1 MKYLFKITIVLII
14 LAALPFIMIPA
25 NADTLEAKEMRGL
38 WVATVVNTDY
48 PSKPTTD
55 IEVLKNEAIKI
66 LDTAQK
72 TGLNAVFLQVRP
84 TADAFYRSDYFPWSK
99 YLTGTL
105 GKAPAGGFDPLQ
117 FWIDEAH
124 KRGIELHAWINP
136 FRIIK
141 KSSSE
146 AKPSLSSLPAD
157 HPARLHPDWVVK
169 YSDGNL
175 YFDPGIPEA
184 RRLITNGVLEIVN
197 RYDIDGIHF
206 DDYFYPGRD
215 FDDSATYKKYGQ
227 GYASVGDW
235 RRANITALVTDVS
248 QGIKATGKDVRFGI
262 SPFGIWANKKSN
274 PLGSDTNGAES
285 NYDHYADTRSWVKS
299 GIIDYI
305 APQLYWNIG
314 YSIADYSKLLTWW
327 KDVVSGTPVDL
338 YIGQAA
344 YRENYPGQSSPWYG
358 VSEIEKQ
365 LLLNSKYPEVKG
377 SLFYNYSALND
388 SPALAATIKAVYD
401 RLDGKVSDTPITVSI
416 PSGNT
421 TTSYSRYYLNGTSDP
436 GKLLY
441 LNGSPVVNR
450 SLQGYFGILVDLKNG
465 SNVFTFSQD
474 GSYVTRVI
482 YKSTGSSSASKM
494 SKAEITASSV
504 FPQSQEYRQP
514 GEKITLSCTA
524 PAGSKVTVKIDGK
537 TYSMKTTS
545 KSGGLYPAKFTYTY
559 TVPSYTGTPRN
570 IDLGAPVYT
579 MNYNGTVKMQKAP
592 AKIGVIMKGS
602 PFYAEVSKED
612 IDTFAEPVSGNG
624 ASYELRKGMVD
635 YVTGM
640 TGSYARLSSG
650 LWVRKTSIGTYTS
663 IAKLSPS
670 VTSAQYQT
678 GLKWDSLK
686 IDYPYSMAA
695 VAKFDGAKLTLSISA
710 LQSGVLP
717 ALPDSSPFSSISFIQ
732 DGNLGRYILTLKPG
746 RTFEGYF
753 IEKTMTGIILQIK
766 NPARATTGDRPLTGL
781 TIMLDPGHGGSE
793 YGAIG
798 PLGTKYAEK
807 TINLNTA
814 LKLNDELKSL
824 GANVL
829 MTRTTDVTL
838 SLADRLDASRK
849 AKPDMFLSIHA
860 NSMEVNVD
868 ISKITGFSV
877 HYKEALAKPLSEVL
891 LAKAAETGRVNKGVR
906 WDNFYVVR
914 GTWTPSIL
922 IENCFVPNPSDFEL
936 ITNETEQVQ
945 LAKSLANGIVQ
956 YFSR

>member
-1 MKYLFKITIVLII
+1 MKYLLKITIVLII
-14 LAALPFIMIPA
+14 LVSIPFIMMPV
-25 NADTLEAKEMRGL
+25 NADTSEAREMRGL

-55 IEVLKNEAIKI
+55 IDALKSEAIKI
-66 LDTAQK
+66 LDTAK
-72 TGLNAVFLQVRP
+72 NTGLNAVFLQVRP

-105 GKAPAGGFDPLQ
+105 GKAPAGGFDPLR

-124 KRGIELHAWINP
+124 KRGLELHAWINP
-136 FRIIK
+136 YRITK
-141 KSSSE
+141 KSVSE
-146 AKPSLSSLPAD
+146 AKPSLSSLPEN

-175 YFDPGIPEA
+175 YFNPGIPEV
-184 RRLITNGVLEIVN
+184 RQLVTNGVLELVN
-197 RYDIDGIHF
+197 RYDIDGIHL

-215 FDDSATYKKYGQ
+215 FNDSATYKKYGQ
-227 GYASVGDW
+227 GYNSLGDW
-235 RRANITALVTDVS
+235 RRANITALVSEVS
-248 QGIKATGKDVRFGI
+248 QGIKATGRDVRFGI

-314 YSIADYSKLLTWW
+314 YSVADYSKLLTWW
-327 KDVVSGTPVDL
+327 KNVVSGTAVDL

-344 YRENYPGQSSPWYG
+344 YRANNSSQSSPWYG
-358 VSEIEKQ
+358 VSEVEKQ
-365 LLLNSKYPEVKG
+365 LLLNSTYPEVKG
-377 SLFYNYSALND
+377 SLFYNYSALDD
-388 SPALAATIKAVYD
+388 SPALSATIKAVYD
-401 RLDGKVSDTPITVSI
+401 RLDGNVSSTPVTVSI

-421 TTSYSRYYLNGTSDP
+421 TTGYSRYYLNGTSDP
-436 GKLLY
+436 GKTLY
-441 LNGSPVVNR
+441 LNGKPVTNR
-450 SLQGYFGILVDLKNG
+450 SLMGYFGILVDLKNG

-482 YKSTGSSSASKM
+482 TRSSGSSAASKM
-494 SKAEITASSV
+494 SKAGITASSV
-504 FPQSQEYRQP
+504 FPQAQEYRQP

-524 PAGSKVTVKIDGK
+524 PAGSKVTVKVGGK
-537 TYSMKTTS
+537 TYGMKTAS

-559 TVPSYTGTPRN
+559 TVPSYTGAARN

-579 MNYNGTVKMQKAP
+579 MNYKGTVRTQKAP
-592 AKIGVIMKGS
+592 GKIGVIMKGS
-602 PFYAEVSKED
+602 PFYAEISKED

-650 LWVRKTSIGTYTS
+650 LWVRKTSIATYTS
-663 IAKLSPS
+663 RAQLSPT
-670 VTSAQYQT
+670 VSAAHYEA
-678 GLKWDSLK
+678 GSKWDS
-686 IDYPYSMAA
+686 ISFDYPYSMAA
-695 VAKFDGAKLTLSISA
+695 VAKFDGNVLTLSISA
-710 LQSGVLP
+710 LQSGALP
-717 ALPDSSPFSSISFIQ
+717 ALPDSSPFSSVSFVR
-732 DGNLGRYILTLKPG
+732 DGSLGRYRLTLTPG
-746 RTFEGYF
+746 RTIEGYY
-753 IEKTMTGIILQIK
+753 IEKTMTGIILHVK
-766 NPARATTGDRPLTGL
+766 NPARATMGDRPLTGL
-781 TIMLDPGHGGSE
+781 TIMLDPGHGGTE
-793 YGAIG
+793 NGAIG
-798 PLGTKYAEK
+798 PLGTSYPEK

-814 LKLNDELKSL
+814 LKLRDELWSL
-824 GANVL
+824 GADVL
-829 MTRTTDVTL
+829 MTRTTDVTVPL
-838 SLADRLDASRK
+838 TDRLDASRR

-877 HYKEALAKPLSEVL
+877 HYKETLAKPLSEVL
-891 LAKAAETGRVNKGVR
+891 LAGAAETGRVNKGVR

-914 GTWTPSIL
+914 GTWTPSML

-936 ITNETEQVQ
+936 ITSEAEQIR
-945 LAKSLANGIVQ
+945 LAKSLADGIVH

>member
-1 MKYLFKITIVLII
+1 MKYLFKIAMILII
-14 LAALPFIMIPA
+14 LAAIPFIMMPVS
-25 NADTLEAKEMRGL
+25 ADTFEAKEMRGL
-38 WVATVVNTDY
+38 WVATVVNIDY

-55 IEVLKNEAIKI
+55 IEGLKSEAVKI
-66 LDTAQK
+66 LETARK
-72 TGLNAVFLQVRP
+72 TGLNAIFLQVRP
-84 TADAFYRSDYFPWSK
+84 TADAFYKSDYFPWSK

-124 KRGIELHAWINP
+124 KRGLELHAWINP
-136 FRIIK
+136 YRITK
-141 KSSSE
+141 KSGSE
-146 AKPSLSSLPAD
+146 KPSLSTLSAN

-175 YFDPGIPEA
+175 YFNPGIPEV
-184 RRLITNGVLEIVN
+184 RQLIINGVLELVN

-215 FDDSATYKKYGQ
+215 FEDSATYKKYGQ
-227 GYASVGDW
+227 GYVSVGDW
-235 RRANITALVTDVS
+235 RRANITALVTEVA
-248 QGIKATGKDVRFGI
+248 QGIKAAGRDVRFGI
-262 SPFGIWANKKSN
+262 SPFGIWANRKSN
-274 PLGSDTNGAES
+274 ALGSDTNGAES

-314 YSIADYSKLLTWW
+314 YSVADYSKLLTWW
-327 KDVVSGTPVDL
+327 KNVVSGTAVDL

-344 YRENYPGQSSPWYG
+344 YRANNASQSSSWYG

-365 LLLNSKYPEVKG
+365 LLLNSTYPEVKG
-377 SLFYNYSALND
+377 SLFYNYSALDD
-388 SPALAATIKAVYD
+388 SPALSATIKAVYD
-401 RLDGKVSDTPITVSI
+401 RLDGRVSSTPVTVSI

-436 GKLLY
+436 GKTLY
-441 LNGSPVVNR
+441 LNGKPVTSR
-450 SLQGYFGILVDLKNG
+450 SLMGYFGILVDLKSG

-482 YKSTGSSSASKM
+482 YKSSGTGAASKM
-494 SKAEITASSV
+494 STAGITASSV

-524 PAGSKVTVKIDGK
+524 PAGSKVTVKVGGK
-537 TYSMKTTS
+537 TYSMKTAS
-545 KSGGLYPAKFTYTY
+545 KSGGLYPARFTCAYTI
-559 TVPSYTGTPRN
+559 PSYTGTARN

-579 MNYNGTVKMQKAP
+579 MNYKGNVRTHKAP

-650 LWVRKTSIGTYTS
+650 LWVRKTSVGTYTS
-663 IAKLSPS
+663 KVKLSPS
-670 VTSAQYQT
+670 VNSAHYET
-678 GLKWDSLK
+678 GSKWDPISF
-686 IDYPYSMAA
+686 DYPYSMAA
-695 VAKFDGAKLTLSISA
+695 VAKFDGKVLTLSISA
-710 LQSGVLP
+710 LQSGALP
-717 ALPDSSPFSSISFIQ
+717 ALPDSSPFSSISFIR
-732 DGNLGRYILTLKPG
+732 DGNLGRYMLTLKPG
-746 RTFEGYF
+746 RIIEGYY
-753 IEKTMTGIILQIK
+753 IEKTMAGIKLHVK
-766 NPARATTGDRPLTGL
+766 NPARATAGDRPLTGL
-781 TIMLDPGHGGSE
+781 TIMLDPGHGGTE

-814 LKLNDELKSL
+814 LKLRDELRSL
-824 GANVL
+824 GADVL
-829 MTRTTDVTL
+829 MTRTTDVTI
-838 SLADRLDASRK
+838 SLGDRLDASRK

-877 HYKEALAKPLSEVL
+877 HYKEALAKPLSQVL

-914 GTWTPSIL
+914 GTWTPSML

-936 ITNETEQVQ
+936 ITNEAEQVR

>member
-1 MKYLFKITIVLII
+1 MKYLFKLMIVLVI
-14 LAALPFIMIPA
+14 LASIPFLLIPVNA
-25 NADTLEAKEMRGL
+25 NTFDNREMRGL
-38 WVATVVNTDY
+38 WVATVANTDY
-48 PSKPTTD
+48 PSKPTGD
-55 IEVLKNEAIKI
+55 IEVLKSEAVKI
-66 LDTAQK
+66 LDTAKK

-84 TADAFYRSDYFPWSK
+84 TADAFYISDYFPWSK
-99 YLTGTL
+99 YLTGTQ
-105 GKAPAGGFDPLQ
+105 GKAPAGGFDPLG
-117 FWIDEAH
+117 FWIEEAH

-136 FRIIK
+136 YRITK
-141 KSSSE
+141 RSGSE
-146 AKPSLSSLPAD
+146 RPSLSSLPAN

-175 YFDPGIPEA
+175 YFNPGIPEV
-184 RRLITNGVLEIVN
+184 RQLITNGVLEIVN

-215 FDDSATYKKYGQ
+215 FSDSATFKQYGS
-227 GYASVGDW
+227 GYSSVGDW

-248 QGIKATGKDVRFGI
+248 NGIRATGRDVRFGI
-262 SPFGIWANKKSN
+262 SPFGIWANKSSN
-274 PLGSDTNGAES
+274 PLGSDTRGAES
-285 NYDHYADTRSWVKS
+285 YYDHYADTRSWVKS

-314 YSIADYSKLLTWW
+314 YSTADYSKLLAWW
-327 KDVVSGTPVDL
+327 NNVVSGASVDL

-344 YRENYPGQSSPWYG
+344 YRENNPSQSSPWYG

-365 LLLNSKYPEVKG
+365 LQLNSTYQQVKG
-377 SLFYNYSALND
+377 SLFYNYSALEEN
-388 SPALAATIKAVYD
+388 PALAATIKAVYD
-401 RLDGKVSDTPITVSI
+401 RLDGNVSGTPVTVSI

-421 TTSYSRYYLNGTSDP
+421 ATGYSHYYLNGASDP
-436 GKLLY
+436 GKPLY
-441 LNGSPVVNR
+441 LNGEQVTNR
-450 SLQGYFGILVDLKNG
+450 SLTGYFGILVDLKYG
-465 SNVFTFSQD
+465 SNIFTFSQD
-474 GSYVTRVI
+474 GSYATRVI
-482 YKSTGSSSASKM
+482 YRSSGASTVSKM
-494 SKAEITASSV
+494 STADITASSV

-524 PAGSKVTVKIDGK
+524 PAGAKVTVKVGGT
-537 TYSMKTTS
+537 TYSMKTAS
-545 KSGGLYPAKFTYTY
+545 KSGGLYPAKFSYTY
-559 TVPSYTGTPRN
+559 TVPSYSGAPRN
-570 IDLGAPVYT
+570 IDLGNPVYS
-579 MNYNGTVKMQKAP
+579 MNYNGTVRTRKAP

-612 IDTFAEPVSGNG
+612 IDTFAEPESGNG

-650 LWVRKTSIGTYTS
+650 LWVRKTSISTYTS
-663 IAKLSPS
+663 QARLSPS
-670 VTSAQYQT
+670 ASSAQYEA
-678 GLKWDSLK
+678 GPKWDLLRL
-686 IDYPYSMAA
+686 DYPYSMAA
-695 VAKFDGAKLTLSISA
+695 VSKFDGEKLTLSVSA
-710 LQSGVLP
+710 LQSGPLP
-717 ALPDSSPFSSISFIQ
+717 ALPEGSPFSSASFKQ

-746 RTFEGYF
+746 RTIEGYY
-753 IEKTMTGIILQIK
+753 IEKTMSGIILHVK
-766 NPARATTGDRPLTGL
+766 NPAKAAYGDRPLTGI

-793 YGAIG
+793 NGAIG
-798 PLGTKYAEK
+798 PLGTKYPEK

-814 LKLNDELKSL
+814 LKLRDELQSL

-829 MTRTTDVTL
+829 MTRTSDVTV
-838 SLADRLDASRK
+838 SLTDRLDASRR

-860 NSMEVNVD
+860 NSMDVNVD

-914 GTWTPSIL
+914 GTWTPSML

-936 ITNETEQVQ
+936 ITNEAEQTR
-945 LAKSLANGIVQ
+945 LAKSLADGIVK

>member
-1 MKYLFKITIVLII
+1 MKHLFKITIVLII
-14 LAALPFIMIPA
+14 LASLPVLLMPVNA
-25 NADTLEAKEMRGL
+25 NALYDKEMRGL

-55 IEVLKNEAIKI
+55 VEVLKSEAVKI

-72 TGLNAVFLQVRP
+72 AGLNAVFLQVRP
-84 TADAFYRSDYFPWSK
+84 TADAFYSSDIFPWSK
-99 YLTGTL
+99 YLTGTQ

-117 FWIDEAH
+117 FWIEEAH
-124 KRGIELHAWINP
+124 KRGLELHAWINP
-136 FRIIK
+136 YRITK
-141 KSSSE
+141 KSGSE
-146 AKPSLSSLPAD
+146 KPSLSTLPAN
-157 HPARLHPDWVVK
+157 HPARLHPDWVIK

-175 YFDPGIPEA
+175 YFDPGIPEV
-184 RRLITNGVLEIVN
+184 RQLITNGVLEIVN
-197 RYDIDGIHF
+197 RYDVDGIHF

-215 FDDSATYKKYGQ
+215 FADSATYKKYGQ
-227 GYASVGDW
+227 GYASIGDW
-235 RRANITALVTDVS
+235 RRANVTALVTDVAN
-248 QGIKATGKDVRFGI
+248 GIKAVGRGVRFGI
-262 SPFGIWANKKSN
+262 SPFGIWSNSKSN

-285 NYDHYADTRSWVKS
+285 YYDHYADTRSWVSS

-327 KDVVSGTPVDL
+327 KNVVSGTSVDL

-344 YRENYPGQSSPWYG
+344 YRENNQSQSSAWYG

-365 LLLNSKYPEVKG
+365 LQLNSTYPEVKG
-377 SLFYNYSALND
+377 SLFYNYSALEET
-388 SPALAATIKAVYD
+388 PALAATIKAVYD
-401 RLDGKVSDTPITVSI
+401 RLDGKVSGTPVSVSI

-421 TTSYSRYYLNGTSDP
+421 TTSYSHYYLNGASDP
-436 GKLLY
+436 GKTLY
-441 LNGSPVVNR
+441 LNGNPVAGR
-450 SLQGYFGILVDLKNG
+450 SLAGYFGILVDLKYG
-465 SNVFTFSQD
+465 SNIFTFSQD
-474 GSYVTRVI
+474 GSYATRVI
-482 YKSTGSSSASKM
+482 YRSSGTSTVSPM
-494 SKAEITASSV
+494 SKADITASSV
-504 FPQSQEYRQP
+504 FPQAQEYRQP
-514 GEKITLSCTA
+514 GEKITLTCTA
-524 PAGSKVTVKIDGK
+524 PAGAKVTVKVGGK
-537 TYSMKTTS
+537 TYGMKTSS
-545 KSGGLYPAKFTYTY
+545 KSGGLYPANFSYTY
-559 TVPSYTGTPRN
+559 TVPSYSGTPRN
-570 IDLGAPVYT
+570 IDLGNPVYT
-579 MNYNGTVKMQKAP
+579 MTYKGTVRTRKAP

-602 PFYAEVSKED
+602 PFYAEVSRED

-650 LWVRKTSIGTYTS
+650 LWVRKTSVSTYTS
-663 IAKLSPS
+663 KVRLSPS
-670 VTSAQYQT
+670 ASSAKYET
-678 GLKWDSLK
+678 GPAWDSLTLV
-686 IDYPYSMAA
+686 YPYSMAA
-695 VAKFDGAKLTLSISA
+695 VAKFDGVKLTLSVSA
-710 LQSGVLP
+710 LQSGALPVLP
-717 ALPDSSPFSSISFIQ
+717 QNSPFSSVSFVK

-746 RTFEGYF
+746 RTIEGYY
-753 IEKTMTGIILQIK
+753 IEKTMSGLILHVK
-766 NPARATTGDRPLTGL
+766 NPVRAAAGDRPLTGI

-793 YGAIG
+793 IGAIG

-814 LKLNDELKSL
+814 LKLRNELQML

-829 MTRTTDVTL
+829 MTRTGDVTL
-838 SLADRLDASRK
+838 SLTDRLDASRR

-868 ISKITGFSV
+868 ISKITGVSV

-914 GTWTPSIL
+914 GTWTPSML

-936 ITNETEQVQ
+936 ITNDAEQTR
-945 LAKSLANGIVQ
+945 LAKSLADGIVK